1 MGLQVLLKEDDSMRE
16 YNYLL
21 SYLGLLVL
29 LDRRVRLGRRVHLR
43 AVRSLV
49 RSRSQEQM
57 VRRVLR
63 VRLGLQ
69 VLQDRQVL

>member
-16 YNYLL
+16 YNLL